1 MSRLHRAPIE
11 PQLSKSDGLELNPF
25 IRSLRHEAL
34 DPGRATASL
43 NLEELNEALGNW
55 A

>member
-1 MSRLHRAPIE
+1 MLRLHRAPIE
-11 PQLSKSDGLELNPF
+11 LEPSKSDGLELNPF
-25 IRSLRHEAL
+25 IRSLKHEVL

-43 NLEELNEALGNW
+43 NLEDLNEALGKW